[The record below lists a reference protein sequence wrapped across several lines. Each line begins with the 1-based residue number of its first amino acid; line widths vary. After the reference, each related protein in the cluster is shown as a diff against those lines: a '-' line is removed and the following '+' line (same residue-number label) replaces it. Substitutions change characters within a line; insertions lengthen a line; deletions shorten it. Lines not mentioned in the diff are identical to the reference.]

1 MNKLILLT
9 LLLCLC
15 TAKTSAQ
22 TVGTNT
28 LTLPRLELRVKSMET
43 ILSDIDAFIGNKPN
57 GLHFPI
63 SKIVFSQ
70 LDDLTCFDVVGID
83 NSWTNLFKFGEVPY
97 GYLIIHNRLYL
108 VSALGYEDVDLTPY
122 FYLTNI
128 EKSFNRSERYS
139 TGINKNPTWFFE
151 YRNNQ
156 SYLISVTDL
165 EVLN

>member
-1 MNKLILLT
+1 MNRIILLAI
-9 LLLCLC
+9 LLSLC
-15 TAKTSAQ
+15 TISPSAQ
-22 TVGTNT
+22 TAGNK
-28 LTLPRLELRVKSMET
+28 LTLPMLGLRVKSIDT

-70 LDDLTCFDVVGID
+70 LEDLTCFEVVGID
-83 NSWTNLFKFGEVPY
+83 NSWTNLFKFGEVPR

-108 VSALGYEDVDLTPY
+108 VAVEGYHDVDLTSI
-122 FYLTNI
+122 FYLTDK
-128 EKSFNRSERYS
+128 EKSFNKGARYS
-139 TGINKNPTWFFE
+139 TGINRNPIWFFE
-151 YRNNQ
+151 YRNAQ